1 MTIARG
7 APAALFRLIFPVD
20 ISVSSRARKRE
31 RPLGVGM
38 SVVTASR
45 TGKSI
50 NEGQKGGRERVNR
63 RGKEEGNATST
74 MLSVLYDRCFTIEFN
89 GCPI

>member
-7 APAALFRLIFPVD
+7 APAALFRLIFSVD
-20 ISVSSRARKRE
+20 ISVSFRARKCE

-38 SVVTASR
+38 SVVTASI

-50 NEGQKGGRERVNR
+50 NEGGKKKVGKREGRPGETKKNDQHDVIETGR
-63 RGKEEGNATST
+63 S
-74 MLSVLYDRCFTIEFN
+74 MFYD
-89 GCPI
+89 